1 MDRMQDTTGLA
12 RFGADLMR
20 SVCGLPLS
28 DEPDMDAAPEGMGTL
43 TAQAMAAEIAV
54 GPSASAVRELRAV
67 QEAIAETRR
76 RLHRPG
82 RVFA

>member
-54 GPSASAVRELRAV
+54 NNRRDLIDT
-67 QEAIAETRR
+67 QR

-82 RVFA
+82 KVFA